1 MQRHVRAFGILTGL
15 LVLVGCQGAG
25 ADRQEVKGSV
35 TFKGKPLP
43 QGTIQFDPDPAGADA
58 RMAVTSIQAGQ
69 YDFPRASGLKPGT
82 YKVII
87 SSSAGA
93 KVKEDEPPGE
103 STEPSRERIPPDYN
117 TATKQKVE
125 VKAGGP
131 NQFDF
136 KIP

>member
-1 MQRHVRAFGILTGL
+1 MRRHVCAFGIIVGL
-15 LVLVGCQGAG
+15 LAFVGCQGAG

-35 TFKGKPLP
+35 TFKGKPLA
-43 QGTIQFDPDPAGADA
+43 QGTIQFDPEPAGPDTA
-58 RMAVTSIQAGQ
+58 MAVTSIQAGQ
-69 YDFPRASGLKPGT
+69 YDFPRAGGLKPGM

-87 SSSAGA
+87 SSATGA

-103 STEPSRERIPPDYN
+103 SGEPTRELIPPDYN
-117 TATKQKVE
+117 VTTNQKVE
-125 VKAGGP
+125 VKAGVP